1 MTIKTQF
8 ITLKKV
14 ILIEYHCN
22 TFKKYNANGIAMH
35 FYSIKII
42 INGKTIHYFQIQSK
56 KNSILLTKL
65 ITIEKKSYWHFSVND
80 WGTIFERM

>member
-35 FYSIKII
+35 FYSIKIMAM
-42 INGKTIHYFQIQSK
+42 GKQSITFKFKVKRIQYF
-56 KNSILLTKL
+56 
-65 ITIEKKSYWHFSVND
+65 
-80 WGTIFERM
+80 